1 MASKRVSIDWNG
13 SVFML
18 THNDS
23 SGNTSYKYSY
33 DGIAWE
39 TADVPALSVN
49 NALGAKWIGDRML
62 ITGNL
67 STTQGNVVITSPDG
81 IHYSITKTANGVQLQ
96 DVESNLEYRN
106 TIRFPHTV
114 DLALGG
120 LSTDTSKIAY
130 SLDKTATWY
139 LSANSSGVFS
149 VSANGA
155 VWNGRVWVAV
165 GEGGNTLATSNNG
178 DEWTGR
184 GKYVFSERASGVAWS
199 KEQNRFVAV
208 GKSTTVAHSVD
219 GVYWLGGS
227 IPGMVEGKC
236 VKWNGEIWV
245 AGGVP
250 VVNGTGSI
258 AYSFDGKTWTSV
270 PGMFSGNAHTI
281 EWNGTYWC
289 VFGEDSTYTLATSS
303 NGIDWR
309 IENNGS
315 ITPQPVYNDPFFLQ
329 ETSGNTY
336 LKSVDGVSWESL
348 STLQDLSMS
357 VVRQFMQNSSNEAV
371 ANIQPLS
378 IATGEGIN
386 TLAYSSDGIFWTGLG
401 SNVFTERANH
411 AVWNGRIWVAVGKGR
426 NWVATSYDGLI
437 WTGRNTTLM
446 TEGYDIAWNGGRFV
460 AVGEGATT
468 TLAISNDGI
477 HWEIVPDSKTL
488 FTTRASAITWT
499 GRTWLAYGSGGN
511 TTARSADGI
520 VWSPTP
526 GKNAVIYDMSSV
538 FWESGYFESSTL
550 SGFSATQSDT
560 FPPTTNSLSFNVS
573 HNNGVYL
580 INGAN
585 NPTINLV
592 RGYTYLFEIN
602 ANGHPFWIQT
612 TTIPYN
618 PENIYSTGITNN
630 GIQSGNLLFDVPID
644 APDTLYYVC
653 QYHGSMNGI
662 INITGTGVSNLVSPY
677 LAFDNSANTE
687 WQSTN
692 ALYIQNSGVYSGE
705 TTTAYNGTSTASGEW
720 IQLSIPT
727 EQVIQYYSI
736 SFSTNTLIDAIP
748 REWILLGS
756 NNGSSW
762 AEIHSFAFETETPPN
777 NTWKY
782 SRIVLPIDIYTNT
795 IAYLHYRVVIRR
807 TFGNVD
813 TKITGLNFFMENAN
827 TTTIPLR
834 EKPVAL
840 KNNVLFPFARD
851 YTLADLSLNVLST
864 APING
869 GEYVN
874 SRLYGIVRP
883 PITSVCFD
891 GKHFFLTDVS
901 GHVAYMTNESA
912 NTHLNVDTSFNGA
925 VIDSRLSTI
934 YGSCWNQ
941 QFVLFGGVGGIT
953 YGRLDAGTTWN
964 PTNASRLFSTVYGV
978 ASNAGYGFV
987 DIPNAVYL
995 HTNEILR
1002 VVGPKAYTMPGETAV
1017 KFNLHNA
1024 NLV

>member
-1 MASKRVSIDWNG
+1 MASKRASIDWNG

-33 DGIAWE
+33 DGVAWE
-39 TADVPALSVN
+39 TADVPVLSVN
-49 NALGAKWIGDRML
+49 TALGAKWVGDRML

-81 IHYSITKTANGVQLQ
+81 IHYSITKTANGVHLQ

-120 LSTDTSKIAY
+120 LSIDTSKIAY

-149 VSANGA
+149 ATANGA

-165 GEGGNTLATSNNG
+165 GEGGNTIATSDNG
-178 DEWTGR
+178 DEWVGR

-208 GKSTTVAHSVD
+208 GAPTTVAHSVD
-219 GVYWLGGS
+219 GVYWLGGN
-227 IPGMVEGKC
+227 IPGMREGKC

-245 AGGVP
+245 AGGIP
-250 VVNGTGSI
+250 TMGGSGSI
-258 AYSFDGKTWTSV
+258 AYSLDGKMWTSV
-270 PGMFSGNAHTI
+270 PGMFSGNADTV
-281 EWNGTYWC
+281 EWNGTHWS
-289 VFGEDSTYTLATSS
+289 VFGEDPTYTLATSS
-303 NGIDWR
+303 NGMDWR

-315 ITPQPVYNDPFFLQ
+315 RIPAPIYTDPFFLQ
-329 ETSGNTY
+329 ETGGNTY
-336 LKSVDGVSWESL
+336 LKSVDGISWESR

-357 VVRQFMQNSSNEAV
+357 VVRQFIPNSSNEAV

-386 TLAYSSDGIFWTGLG
+386 TMAYSSDGIFWTGLG
-401 SNVFTERANH
+401 SSVFTERANR
-411 AVWNGRIWVAVGKGR
+411 AVWNGRVWVAVGKGR

-446 TEGYDIAWNGGRFV
+446 TEGYDIAWNGSRFV

-468 TLAISNDGI
+468 TLAISTDGI

-488 FTTRASAITWT
+488 FMTHASAITWT

-511 TTARSADGI
+511 TTAQSADGI
-520 VWSPTP
+520 AWSPTP
-526 GKNAVIYDMSSV
+526 GKNAVVYDMSSV
-538 FWESGYFESSTL
+538 FWESGYFESAEL
-550 SGFSATQSDT
+550 SGFSAIQSD
-560 FPPTTNSLSFNVS
+560 
-573 HNNGVYL
+573 
-580 INGAN
+580 
-585 NPTINLV
+585 
-592 RGYTYLFEIN
+592 
-602 ANGHPFWIQT
+602 
-612 TTIPYN
+612 
-618 PENIYSTGITNN
+618 IY
-630 GIQSGNLLFDVPID
+630 
-644 APDTLYYVC
+644 
-653 QYHGSMNGI
+653 
-662 INITGTGVSNLVSPY
+662 GTRAPY

-692 ALYIQNSGVYSGE
+692 ALYIQNSGVYSGNE
-705 TTTAYNGTSTASGEW
+705 ITVYNGTSTASGEW
-720 IQLSIPT
+720 IQLSIPL
-727 EQVIQYYSI
+727 EQTIRYYTI
-736 SFSTNTLIDAIP
+736 SFSTDTLTDAIP

-756 NNGSSW
+756 NNGSTWS
-762 AEIHSFAFETETPPN
+762 EINAFSFATDTPPN

-795 IAYLHYRVVIRR
+795 TAYLHYRVVIRR
-807 TFGNVD
+807 TFGNVNA
-813 TKITGLNFFMENAN
+813 KITGLNFFMENAN

-851 YTLADLSLNVLST
+851 YTLADLSLNTLLT

-874 SRLYGIVRP
+874 SRLYGLVRP

-891 GKHFFLTDVS
+891 GTHFFLTDVS

-912 NTHLNVDTSFNGA
+912 NTHLNVDISFNGA

-1024 NLV
+1024 KVA